1 LTIDQKKSLRM
12 KSKTKIA
19 ALFGAL
25 GKLTV
30 AVASLVVLGTVIAW
44 MSGMFRSRVEPD
56 WTARQA
62 EKTSDLA
69 VEPVQ
74 EVVKPVVEEAV
85 GTLRAANRTIVS
97 SRLLATVAEIG
108 VVAGQEVQRGDV
120 LIVLDAAEYDRRIEQ
135 AQQLLAAAESTLE
148 FAETDF
154 ERSKRLIPQ
163 NAISQAEFDA
173 ASNRLL
179 VAQAEKLRAQQMVA
193 EAEVMLSY
201 RVISAP
207 KAGRIVDRFA
217 ELGDLVQPGSPL
229 ISMYDAASL
238 RLETPISEQL
248 ATTLR
253 VGQSLTAYIDAVDR
267 EVTATVREIVPQAD
281 AASRSFLVKAAIEP
295 SPDLYEGM
303 FGRLRIDGGQ
313 RRHLCVP
320 EDSLI
325 RIGQLEYI
333 DVRLPNGLVE
343 RRLVRTG
350 SLGMPGRVEVLS
362 GVQSGEL
369 VLRQPKSADS
379 PQTKKR

>member
-1 LTIDQKKSLRM
+1 MISKQK
-12 KSKTKIA
+12 I
-19 ALFGAL
+19 G
-25 GKLTV
+25 
-30 AVASLVVLGTVIAW
+30 SLVRTSSKVAGGMISLAILALIIAW
-44 MSGMFRSRVEPD
+44 MSGMFRSKVVPD
-56 WTARQA
+56 WTARDVDDRQ
-62 EKTSDLA
+62 DLA
-69 VEPVQ
+69 VEPVH
-74 EVVKPVVEEAV
+74 EVIKPVIEEAV
-85 GTLRAANRTIVS
+85 GTLRAASRTMVS
-97 SRLLATVAEIG
+97 SRLLATVAEIR
-108 VVAGQEVQRGDV
+108 VVAGQEIQRGDV
-120 LIVLDAAEYDRRIEQ
+120 MIVLDAAEYDRRIEQ

-154 ERSKRLIPQ
+154 ERAKRLIPQ

-179 VAQAEKLRAQQMVA
+179 VSQAEKIRAQQMVA

-201 RVISAP
+201 RVITAP

-253 VGQSLTAYIDAVDR
+253 VGQTLTVYIDAVDR
-267 EVTATVREIVPQAD
+267 EVSATVREIVPQAD
-281 AASRSFLVKAAIEP
+281 AASRSFLVKSAIDP

-313 RRHLCVP
+313 RRHLCLNA
-320 EDSLI
+320 DALI
-325 RIGQLEYI
+325 RIGQLEYV
-333 DVRLPNGLVE
+333 DVKLPTGHVE

-369 VLRQPKSADS
+369 VLIQTQSASIRSSDQGNS
-379 PQTKKR
+379 